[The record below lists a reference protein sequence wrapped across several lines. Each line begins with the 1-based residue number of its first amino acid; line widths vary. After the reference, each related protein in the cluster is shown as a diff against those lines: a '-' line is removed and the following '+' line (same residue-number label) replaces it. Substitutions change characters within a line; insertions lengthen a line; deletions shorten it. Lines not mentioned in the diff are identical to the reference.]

1 MHSSGESN
9 KKQKS
14 PGGLD
19 MQVND
24 PLYLN
29 LVIELEAAETRNR
42 KWEEAQA
49 LLRQARRQA
58 RDERR
63 HPRSIV
69 GLLGLPWPRR

>member
-1 MHSSGESN
+1 
-9 KKQKS
+9 
-14 PGGLD
+14 

-24 PLYLN
+24 SLYLN

-49 LLRQARRQA
+49 LLKQARRQA

-63 HPRSIV
+63 YPRSIDFV
-69 GLLGLPWPRR
+69 LVRWLRWPRR